1 MSILADLLSKEGE
14 GAPEASKGIPPT
26 LTRAH
31 DRSGQARKRN
41 KGRYFIIAGLS
52 LVTIVLGFGM
62 TFLYGRLERR
72 NSEQA
77 ALDTRSV
84 TQLARTLPPAPQPPL
99 PPVTVPPAPVAT
111 AAPQVMARPVQ
122 EAAAR
127 PEEKGKANPPV
138 ELHPAQT
145 LGPERDRSRA
155 GTVPQQHVGGAP
167 QTAPQR
173 RPVAQHINPQKDAL
187 ARQAGPVLRQA
198 NPVLRQASPVPA
210 RTETATPSKTDSLA
224 VGALLY
230 AARSAE
236 QAGDWRSALASY
248 NRALETDP
256 GNYKIMSN
264 AAAALNNLGMY
275 REGAQQATK
284 ALERKPNYVPA
295 LINAAIAYSSQGNTK
310 EALRLFSAAC
320 SADPGNASLALNL
333 GILQERSGKLDDA
346 LVTYGKLAASGESH
360 ALEGMGRIYE
370 RRGNKNE
377 AAAAYRQIL
386 TGRNLNPIFKKEVK
400 ERLMRLE
407 E

>member
-31 DRSGQARKRN
+31 DRSGQARKRE
-41 KGRYFIIAGLS
+41 KGRYFVIAALS

-72 NSEQA
+72 NSEQT
-77 ALDTRSV
+77 ALNASAV
-84 TQLARTLPPAPQPPL
+84 TQLAPALPPAPPLPQL
-99 PPVTVPPAPVAT
+99 PPVTVPPAPVVTAAT
-111 AAPQVMARPVQ
+111 AAPQGTPRPAP

-127 PEEKGKANPPV
+127 PEEKGKANPPA
-138 ELHPAQT
+138 ELHPAQYV
-145 LGPERDRSRA
+145 GPEGDRPRT
-155 GTVPQQHVGGAP
+155 GTVPLQHVGRAA

-173 RPVAQHINPQKDAL
+173 RPVAQQIAPQRDAV
-187 ARQAGPVLRQA
+187 ARQASPVLRQA
-198 NPVLRQASPVPA
+198 GQVPA
-210 RTETATPSKTDSLA
+210 RTETATPSKTDSVA
-224 VGALLY
+224 IGAQLY

-248 NRALETDP
+248 NRALEMDP

-264 AAAALNNLGMY
+264 AAAALNNLGLY
-275 REGAQQATK
+275 REGAQQAAK

-295 LINAAIAYSSQGNTK
+295 LINAAIAFSSQGSTK
-310 EALRLFSAAC
+310 EALRMFSAAC
-320 SADPGNASLALNL
+320 TADPGNASLAVNL

-346 LVTYGKLAASGESH
+346 LATYGKLAASGEPH

-386 TGRNLNPIFKKEVK
+386 TSRNLNPTFKKEVK
-400 ERLMRLE
+400 DRLMRLE
-407 E
+407 D